1 MPPKNVFAARE
12 RNGRVLA
19 ELRPELDDVLRARLR
34 EELDDILRLLIERA
48 LVVDCEHEANI
59 LLDALV
65 LLNRSSDDL
74 DSPISAE
81 ERLAVVPEES
91 ANGEST

>member
-1 MPPKNVFAARE
+1 MTLKNVAAAKE
-12 RNGRVLA
+12 HSGRVLA
-19 ELRPELDDVLRARLR
+19 ELRSDLDDILRARLR

-65 LLNRSSDDL
+65 LLNRDNDDL
-74 DSPISAE
+74 DSPITAE
-81 ERLAVVPEES
+81 ERLAVIPDES
-91 ANGEST
+91 ANRESK